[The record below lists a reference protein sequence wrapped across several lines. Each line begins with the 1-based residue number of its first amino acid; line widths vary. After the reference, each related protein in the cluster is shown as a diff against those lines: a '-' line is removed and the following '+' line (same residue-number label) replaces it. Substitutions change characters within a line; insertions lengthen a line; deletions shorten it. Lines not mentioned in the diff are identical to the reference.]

1 MQFRYSYRLN
11 LCLFLNMLKHLLLL
25 LLSGSIP
32 ALALG
37 QTIQT
42 GVVFEN
48 KTQVTLQGVKV
59 ENMGT
64 HKVFITDKSGVFNIE
79 GKIGEVLVF
88 SSSFYRA
95 DTVLLTGNKPME
107 IFLVPQHNML
117 NQVNVTATE
126 AKHTGSFQSPDFHN
140 QTMVYQ
146 RDAKYPAYYK
156 GGVAIRLHYFKKDEK
171 RKAKQAAFLKD
182 QQQQDEIAKVFNAGN
197 MAKYLPLKGK
207 DMDDFL
213 ILYTP
218 STKYY
223 FSTAFNLVSYL
234 DNSYKAFLN
243 IPADK
248 RNTNLGA
255 SPPVLGKQ

>member
-1 MQFRYSYRLN
+1 
-11 LCLFLNMLKHLLLL
+11 MLKHLLLL
-25 LLSGSIP
+25 LLVGAIP
-32 ALALG
+32 ALAIG

-48 KTQVTLQGVKV
+48 KTRVTLQGVKV
-59 ENMGT
+59 DNIGT
-64 HKVFITDKSGVFNIE
+64 HKVFITGKSGVFNIE
-79 GKIGEVLVF
+79 GKTGDVLVF

-95 DTVLLTGNKPME
+95 DTVLLTDNKPME

-126 AKHTGSFQSPDFHN
+126 AKHTGSFQAPDFHN
-140 QTMVYQ
+140 QTVVYL
-146 RDAKYPAYYK
+146 RDPKTGYYK

-197 MAKYLPLKGK
+197 ISKYLPLKGK

-218 STKYY
+218 STKNY
-223 FSTAFNLVSYL
+223 FSSAFNLAAYL
-234 DNSYKAFLN
+234 DTSYKAFLN

-248 RNTNLGA
+248 RNTDLGA

>member
-1 MQFRYSYRLN
+1 
-11 LCLFLNMLKHLLLL
+11 MLKHLLLL
-25 LLSGSIP
+25 LLVGAIP
-32 ALALG
+32 ALAIG

-48 KTQVTLQGVKV
+48 KTRVTLQGVKV

-64 HKVFITDKSGVFNIE
+64 HKVFITDKSGIFNIE
-79 GKIGEVLVF
+79 GKTGDVLVF

-95 DTVLLTGNKPME
+95 DTVLLTDNKPME

-126 AKHTGSFQSPDFHN
+126 AKHTGSFQAPDFHN
-140 QTMVYQ
+140 QTVVYQ
-146 RDAKYPAYYK
+146 RDPKTGYYK

-182 QQQQDEIAKVFNAGN
+182 QQQQDEIAKVFNAEN

-223 FSTAFNLVSYL
+223 FSAAFNLVGYL
-234 DNSYKAFLN
+234 DTSYKAFLK

>member
-1 MQFRYSYRLN
+1 
-11 LCLFLNMLKHLLLL
+11 MLKHLLLL
-25 LLSGSIP
+25 LLVGAIP
-32 ALALG
+32 TLAIG

-48 KTQVTLQGVKV
+48 KTRVTLQGVKV
-59 ENMGT
+59 ENTGT
-64 HKVFITDKSGVFNIE
+64 HKVFITGKSGVFNIE
-79 GKIGEVLVF
+79 GKTGDVLIF

-95 DTVLLTGNKPME
+95 DTVLLTDNKPME

-126 AKHTGSFQSPDFHN
+126 AKHTGSFQAPDFHN
-140 QTMVYQ
+140 QTVVYL
-146 RDAKYPAYYK
+146 RDPKTGYYK

-182 QQQQDEIAKVFNAGN
+182 QQQQGEIAKVFNAEN
-197 MAKYLPLKGK
+197 IAKYLPLKGK

-223 FSTAFNLVSYL
+223 FSAAFNLVSYL
-234 DNSYKAFLN
+234 DTSYKIFLT

-248 RNTNLGA
+248 RNTELKA